1 MKKAAI
7 SFRTLTGAML
17 GGLLALLGFS
27 ACKTQKTVKDD
38 RSPVE
43 SEGEPLIRA
52 MYGTPVSSFRVM
64 DSVPVRKGDPGT
76 MPAERDGSEQSEGA
90 DR

>member
-7 SFRTLTGAML
+7 SIRTLTGAML

-27 ACKTQKTVKDD
+27 ACKTQKTTKTDSQVI
-38 RSPVE
+38 E

-52 MYGTPVSSFRVM
+52 MYGTPVSTFRVM
-64 DSVPVRKGDPGT
+64 DSVPVHKGDPST
-76 MPAERDGSEQSEGA
+76 MPAEEAEPEVS
-90 DR
+90 DRI